1 MSALHPTSRH
11 FHLEPL
17 TDGVY
22 AAIAK
27 SDGAAMSN
35 AGIVDLGDGCLI
47 FDTLMSMSAARNLV
61 ATAEQVTGQPTRV
74 AVNSHWHPDHVL
86 GNAALPSDCTLIST
100 QITRDLLAE
109 RLPERLAL
117 GREAIPRELQALEA
131 KFETETDL
139 SLREELGRQ
148 IDHYRLL
155 LSDVPLLEMRLPD
168 ITFERRLVLHSP
180 ARRVELITFGAG
192 HTASDAIL
200 MLPDDGIA
208 FVADL
213 LFYEIHPWVGDGDLD
228 AWLHSLDAI
237 DALDPPVEVVV
248 PGHGAVCTPEGF
260 AGLRRYFPALRR
272 LVDGALERGA
282 SLDSLTSQ
290 PVPAAFSAWE
300 GGSRFAANLT
310 ALYQNAAASKA

>member
-1 MSALHPTSRH
+1 MHPTSRH

-27 SDGAAMSN
+27 PDGAAASN

-47 FDTLMSMSAARNLV
+47 FDTFVSPLAARNLV
-61 ATAEQVTGQPTRV
+61 TVAEQVTGQPVRWV
-74 AVNSHWHPDHVL
+74 VNSHWHPDHVL
-86 GNAALPSDCTLIST
+86 GNASLPLDCTLIST

-117 GREAIPRELQALEA
+117 GRAAIPRELQALEA

-139 SLREELGRQ
+139 NVREAIGRQ

-155 LSDVPLLEMRLPD
+155 MSDVPLLDMRLPD
-168 ITFERRLVLHSP
+168 LTFERRLVLHRP

-200 MLPDDGIA
+200 TLPDDGIA

-213 LFYEIHPWVGDGDLD
+213 LFYETHPWIGDGDLG

-272 LVDGALERGA
+272 LVESALERGA

-290 PVPAAFSAWE
+290 PVPAAFSAWN
-300 GGSRFAANLT
+300 GGARFAANVA
-310 ALYQNAAASKA
+310 ALYEKTANTDR